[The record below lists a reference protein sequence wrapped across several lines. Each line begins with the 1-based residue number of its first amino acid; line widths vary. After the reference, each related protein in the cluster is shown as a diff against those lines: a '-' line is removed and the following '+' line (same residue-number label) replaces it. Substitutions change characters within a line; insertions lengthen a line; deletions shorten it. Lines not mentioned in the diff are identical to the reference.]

1 VHTMSKAYSYI
12 RFSDPSQAQG
22 DSYRRQLTDTVAYCK
37 EEGLELVSDSD
48 YTFFDKGISAYS
60 GKLRDDDTELSR
72 FLSLVKDGSIAPGS
86 TLIIESLDRLSRE
99 HVKKAL
105 PLFMQLLSA
114 GIRLHTLH
122 SRKTYT
128 NEYDEFD
135 LFASILE
142 MSRSYRES
150 LWKSQRIAARW
161 QQKQEQAR
169 KGIPLGKTKPAWL
182 DLVYADGT
190 TTPPANDPKA
200 KAIGYRE
207 NDKVEVVKKIFQHTL
222 DGHGRNIVAR
232 MLNAESIPAFKTKNG
247 WGASTINQ
255 ILNNEAVL
263 GIYQPST
270 KGEDGKRVPRGE
282 PIADY
287 YPQIIDRDMFERARA
302 AVAGRDAGK
311 ARKQTPE
318 FQVWQGIAKCALC
331 GSPLHSYSNGRKK
344 EGKPPPRWMRCYNAK
359 KGKCEAGSLSV
370 AKLEPLFAEI
380 LAKLNVLALVQ
391 SSATAINTK
400 LEVVTGQLVAERAR
414 LTKFKGDY
422 ATRQSSTILDL
433 IYETEAAVEALEA
446 QERQHLTDLAAD
458 QVIDKQDFFAK
469 LDLHSFPG
477 RSRANSILK
486 RLKVEVRINPAEQR
500 FQVVK
505 AGEPV
510 FDILDHPIH
519 GLRSFPAT
527 AELGAVIQLQDHKFM
542 PKLKDDADYIQP
554 DDIED
559 WEVHPDVL

>member
-1 VHTMSKAYSYI
+1 MEYM
-12 RFSDPSQAQG
+12 
-22 DSYRRQLTDTVAYCK
+22 
-37 EEGLELVSDSD
+37 
-48 YTFFDKGISAYS
+48 FFDKGISAFS
-60 GKLRDDDTELSR
+60 GKLRDDTTELSR
-72 FLSLVKDGSIAPGS
+72 FMSLVESGDIRPGT
-86 TLIIESLDRLSRE
+86 TLIVESLDRLSRE
-99 HVKKAL
+99 HVRAAL
-105 PLFMQLLSA
+105 VQFLKLLGA
-114 GIRLHTLH
+114 GINIHTLQ
-122 SRKTYT
+122 SKKTYT
-128 NEYDEFD
+128 HDSNDDMD
-135 LFASILE
+135 LFGSILE
-142 MSRSYRES
+142 MSRSHRES
-150 LWKSQRIAARW
+150 LWKSERILDSW
-161 QQKQEQAR
+161 KQKQAEAR
-169 KGIPLGKTKPAWL
+169 KGSPMGKTRPAWL
-182 DLVYADGT
+182 DVEYANGST
-190 TTPPANDPKA
+190 EKPANDPKA
-200 KAIGYRE
+200 LPVKFVRNEA
-207 NDKVEVVKKIFQHTL
+207 NVDVVQKIFQYTI
-222 DGHGRNIVAR
+222 DGYGRNVVAR
-232 MLNAESIPAFKTKNG
+232 MLNAERIPAFRTKNG

-255 ILNNEAVL
+255 ILNNIAVL
-263 GIYQPST
+263 GQYQPYT
-270 KGEDGKRVPRGE
+270 KGNDGKRVPRGE
-282 PIADY
+282 PTKL
-287 YPQIIDRDMFERARA
+287 YPQIIDQDTFERARA
-302 AVAGRDAGK
+302 AVAGRDAAK

-344 EGKPPPRWMRCYNAK
+344 EGKPAPRWMRCYAAK
-359 KGKCEAGSLSV
+359 KGLCEAGSLSV
-370 AKLEPLFAEI
+370 AKLEPLFKEI

-391 SSATAINTK
+391 SSASAINTK
-400 LEVVTGQLVAERAR
+400 LEVVTGQLVAERAK
-414 LTKFKGDY
+414 LDDFKTAY
-422 ATRQSSTILDL
+422 AARRSSTVLDL